1 MIANLTKPEKRNIIL
16 QGRRTSLQLE
26 AYIWDNL
33 ESFLDLTGLSL
44 SHFLDDIDDRRHYV
58 PLAQAVRL
66 FTLIFFKSY
75 ADFVLIKS
83 NQAVNE
89 AKNTTL
95 SRDTVIA
102 AESEPL
108 DIMLCYDKALRDFSD
123 AVSA

>member
-1 MIANLTKPEKRNIIL
+1 M
-16 QGRRTSLQLE
+16 QLE

-44 SHFLDDIDDRRHYV
+44 SHFLDNIDDRRHNV

-83 NQAVNE
+83 NQAANE

-95 SRDTVIA
+95 SSDTVIA